1 MMKNAGLSKGHLNL
15 AYFEDTDELRTIL
28 GKIGI
33 SEGEGGRLARKDG
46 DEIRCESCSTSVTV
60 DNVGHILPGSTH
72 IYCRDPT
79 CILDYYERFF
89 ER

>member
-1 MMKNAGLSKGHLNL
+1 MMKNAGLSKGNLNL
-15 AYFEDTDELRTIL
+15 AYFKDADELRTVL

-33 SEGEGGRLARKDG
+33 SEAKGGRLETKKG
-46 DEIRCESCSTSVTV
+46 EEIHCESCSTGITV
-60 DNVGHILPGSTH
+60 NNVGHILPGSTH

-89 ER
+89 EG